1 MGPSS
6 ESSCLGSEVSVAM
19 EEDTV
24 GGVVD
29 LLSSL
34 WIAAEDCDS
43 PVSWGEEVLI
53 SHSVMYIHYMCIHV

>member
-1 MGPSS
+1 M
-6 ESSCLGSEVSVAM
+6 AM

-43 PVSWGEEVLI
+43 PVSWGEVVLI

>member
-1 MGPSS
+1 M
-6 ESSCLGSEVSVAM
+6 AM

-24 GGVVD
+24 GGVAD

-34 WIAAEDCDS
+34 WIAAKDCDS